1 MPQARLVDFWARA
14 IAARSPVMLEQLRGV
29 ARDLI
34 AARSALRSVM
44 PAEFVN
50 NPPIDL
56 LYALFAADDQA
67 MMVPPLITATGVSGP
82 VARRWLDVL
91 VDRDLVMERDGRVT
105 LTEAGFV
112 MAAEACQAIIESQTV
127 AAGAT
132 LN

>member
-1 MPQARLVDFWARA
+1 MAQGRLVDFWAKA
-14 IAARSPVMLEQLRGV
+14 IAARSPVMLQQLRRV
-29 ARDLI
+29 AESLL
-34 AARSALRSVM
+34 AARGALRTVM

-56 LYALFAADDQA
+56 LYTLFVADEQT
-67 MMVPPLITATGVSGP
+67 MPLPPLITAAGVSAP

-91 VDRDLVMERDGRVT
+91 IERDLVAERNGVVT